1 MTSPLS
7 ATLTGAPARA
17 SRIGRRAGALLSLL
31 ALVACRRPEPPE
43 PTPPS
48 ASSVGASPSEKP
60 SAAPPPAPSPGPAPA
75 AGAAAGKVV
84 GEAGIAAWDALGA
97 AEKNKL
103 RSTPLV
109 YLHQSVGQDLEDGAE
124 ALGVKLEYYG
134 KDAAHPASPSG
145 GLFNDVGPI
154 DNGKPLEKLALVEAI
169 AKRHQGKLKVLAF
182 SFGYADVRDADL
194 ARVQAEYAR
203 VAAAVK
209 KTGAVMVHVTPPL
222 VFDVAENPPKMK
234 MRSWMLSTF
243 AADPIFD
250 LQDVESRE
258 GAARCER
265 GGVWRICPSVRST
278 AACPSKSQGVDN
290 DGQGHLC
297 EKKAA
302 VLAKAMLYT
311 FALAAR

>member
-1 MTSPLS
+1 MPGPS
-7 ATLTGAPARA
+7 ALADPH
-17 SRIGRRAGALLSLL
+17 SRRRVAVL
-31 ALVACRRPEPPE
+31 ALAAAASSAAALSGCRRPEPPE

-48 ASSVGASPSEKP
+48 ATVVAPRPAEGKP
-60 SAAPPPAPSPGPAPA
+60 SAAPAPAPSPSSV
-75 AGAAAGKVV
+75 AAAGKVI

-97 AEKNKL
+97 AEKAKL

-124 ALGVKLEYYG
+124 ALGMKLEYYG

-194 ARVQAEYAR
+194 ARVEAEYAR

-222 VFDVAENPPKMK
+222 VYDVAENPPKMK
-234 MRSWMLSTF
+234 MRAWMLSTF
-243 AADPIFD
+243 AGDPIFD
-250 LQDVESRE
+250 LQDLESRE
-258 GAARCER
+258 GGARCEQ

-278 AACPSKSQGVDN
+278 AGCPSKGQGVDN

-302 VLAKAMLYT
+302 VLAKAMLYA